1 MRIAENLHS
10 QNLWPFLDLVMVLT
24 ISPVQ
29 MRGLDQ
35 ISRVLAICSPSPE
48 LLGHPR
54 AVSESVEDSNCVN

>member
-1 MRIAENLHS
+1 
-10 QNLWPFLDLVMVLT
+10 MVLT